1 MLRNRKIY
9 CDVSEEFQIMFQE
22 PATPYMIGITDLHN
36 KINYYLIIILIFVIY
51 FIFNRIFTN
60 RGAILIKYIN
70 HSMLIEFIWTL
81 LPALILII
89 IAIPSFKLLY
99 ALDEIIQPEVTVK
112 VKGAQW
118 YWSYEISDIDGLN
131 LFIDSY
137 TLGEEDLIDGQ
148 LRLLDVDNRLYLP
161 ILTPIRLLITADDV
175 IHSFAIPSFGLKIDA
190 VPGRLNS
197 NNLYILR
204 EGVYYGQC
212 SELCGQSHYNMSIVI
227 QAVPKHDYLNWLFN
241 SS

>member
-1 MLRNRKIY
+1 MRKLY
-9 CDVSEEFQIMFQE
+9 CDVSEEFQVMFQD
-22 PATPYMIGITDLHN
+22 PATPYMIGITDLHD

-51 FIFNRIFTN
+51 FIFNRILTT
-60 RGAILIKYIN
+60 RGAVLIKYIN
-70 HSMLIEFIWTL
+70 HSIIIEFIWTL
-81 LPALILII
+81 LPAIILII

-118 YWSYEISDIDGLN
+118 FWSYEISDIDGLN
-131 LFIDSY
+131 VSLDSY
-137 TLGEEDLIDGQ
+137 TLGEDDLTDGQ
-148 LRLLDVDNRLYLP
+148 LRLLDVDNRLVLP
-161 ILTPIRLLITADDV
+161 ILTPIRLLITAEDV

-197 NNLYILR
+197 NSLFILR

-212 SELCGQSHYNMSIVI
+212 SELCGQSHYNMSIVV
-227 QAVPKHDYLNWLFN
+227 QAVSKQDYLNWLLSFN
-241 SS
+241 E